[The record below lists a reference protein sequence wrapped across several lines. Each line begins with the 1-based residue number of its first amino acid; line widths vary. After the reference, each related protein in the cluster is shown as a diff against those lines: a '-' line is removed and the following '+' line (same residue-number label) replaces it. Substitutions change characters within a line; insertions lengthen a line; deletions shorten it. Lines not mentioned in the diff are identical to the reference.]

1 MENTNI
7 ATVGEAWMK
16 KLHTNTIELHYYFS
30 DKEHRIDAFIENR
43 CEYELLTFMKEI
55 SKYFE
60 LEFIFETELT
70 QAGGIRKFFKLLPT
84 NLSKSDNKKIAIGI
98 ITALYVNITTTCL
111 ISPLSTA
118 ITESIKYAIHGMFE
132 DKELS
137 ELQKEKLR
145 EEIKALKLDNQKK
158 QEEIEKNDQLKI
170 RRSNFYEI
178 LNNYERLESVEFIGE
193 DEDKNR
199 ILEYGKISQDNFKD
213 YIIVREELTDQ
224 IIENAKIVI
233 ISPVLTKMNKNI
245 KWKGLYN
252 GELITLTMKS
262 EEFIT
267 SIDDGLIEFK
277 NGFII
282 TCNLRIEREKTK
294 SAEEKHKYIVTEV
307 ISYIV
312 DDKILET
319 LEGKTYKQLKKENE
333 AIQDLPFD
341 ELKKDETDK

>member
-1 MENTNI
+1 MEDINI
-7 ATVGEAWMK
+7 ATSDALMK
-16 KLHTNTIELHYYFS
+16 KLNANTIELHYCFS

-43 CEYELLTFMKEI
+43 CEYELLLFMKEI
-55 SKYFE
+55 SKYVE

-70 QAGGIRKFFKLLPT
+70 QAGGIRKFFKLIPT

-98 ITALYVNITTTCL
+98 ITALYVNIATTCL
-111 ISPLSTA
+111 ISPLSIA
-118 ITESIKYAIHGMFE
+118 ITESIKYAIHSMFE

-158 QEEIEKNDQLKI
+158 QEEIEKNEQLKI

-294 SAEEKHKYIVTEV
+294 STEEKHKYIVTEV

-319 LEGKTYKQLKKENE
+319 LEGKAYKQLKKENE

-341 ELKKDETDK
+341 ELKQDETDK